1 MDTLW
6 YQSKSLARNAMYN
19 RLYSSI
25 TSSTVWD
32 QPHATR
38 IVWITLLALMDRFGR
53 IETTMSG
60 LAHTARVTLSEC
72 KTAIETFLA
81 PEECEVEDEF
91 DGRRIERIDRGFRV
105 LKASKYRE
113 LKDEEYKRAKNA
125 EYQQRHR
132 DKLKMERVNPPEN
145 LSCNIRAIVRQN
157 KTS

>member
-1 MDTLW
+1 
-6 YQSKSLARNAMYN
+6 MYN

-53 IETTMSG
+53 VETTTSG
-60 LAHTARVTLSEC
+60 LAHTARVTISEC
-72 KTAIETFLA
+72 KAAIETFLA
-81 PEECEVEDEF
+81 PEECEAPDEF

-105 LKASKYRE
+105 LKASKYRD

-125 EYQQRHR
+125 EYQQKHR
-132 DKLKMERVNPPEN
+132 DKLKAERANSHENP
-145 LSCNIRAIVRQN
+145 SCNIRGFVREYN
-157 KTS
+157 IS